1 MTMTTQSLTNT
12 HQTNNYNRV
21 KMHLCVAALLVVPFL
36 IGDIRDSFF
45 FLRSNSSGDG
55 VHINI
60 KPQDL
65 DLELGD
71 IDTDVAEEIPQG
83 ENEDTSAAM
92 NAATGQVFQDKQIRI
107 FGGKRL
113 ADYENEHKDEDYNA
127 NLNATMILGMNITDK
142 QIGSLC
148 HAKKWG
154 VVTTIFDPTDA
165 ILRLLSLD
173 WCLVIVPDLK
183 TPKDYMAKLQSL
195 VENNSSTSKQYAA
208 TADLDRAFYLPVE
221 EQELWA
227 GHHGFFGSFVR
238 STPWNHF
245 ARKNLG
251 YLFAI
256 LQKAEFI
263 FDFDDDN
270 YIKLG
275 DDGFVLNIL
284 SDDPVNVSVA
294 MLGTNAFNHHPMMG
308 ATVNGSWARGFPLDL
323 LQNNATYGTV
333 AFKEDIPLSQVG
345 VIQFLADNNPDIDAI
360 HRITKPLPMNFQSS
374 SAVLVPKHSFAPYNA
389 QATIHSKLAFWGLL
403 LPGTVTGRVSDIW
416 RSYFAQCIF
425 ADTELRLVFAPPKI
439 HQFRNEHNNLGDL
452 NAEQDLYN
460 KAGELIA
467 YLSSWTSSETRL
479 AERFEHLYIGLYEHG
494 YIELEDVTRAQFW
507 LGVLIERG
515 YQFPSFKGRHR
526 NVAVMGQFNYA
537 NRESIVTD
545 VIFWTQKT
553 CEFFCTV
560 VAVRPF
566 NDAQVKMLRRNFIS
580 VRASTADKGFY
591 SPLSNLR
598 NLLLEYKNSTTIE
611 GILYI
616 HDDAIMNVTRL
627 AEDRYPFPTHQIL
640 STIRYDSPRGQTS
653 KKGCQQYRIFPDKHF
668 ASIDKSKIF
677 QSFEEWNKWSNCEWG
692 HSEKDYC
699 SGGQLRMATDLSP
712 SLDKLREPDGSILF
726 TGYGQSDFMFVP
738 THLADIFEEAATPH
752 LKHGVWI
759 ECAFPKV
766 LDNVIQRTQTQ
777 HRMIP
782 LCTSWDYGTI
792 RDKKQMVKSCIDSP
806 EPYGILHPF
815 KISNGLDTY
824 NRVCD
829 SVQLQSNATLD

>member
-1 MTMTTQSLTNT
+1 MTMNTNFD
-12 HQTNNYNRV
+12 TNAADGNYNYSRV
-21 KMHLCVAALLVVPFL
+21 KLHLCVAALLVVPFL
-36 IGDIRDSFF
+36 IG
-45 FLRSNSSGDG
+45 LRSNSSGDD
-55 VHINI
+55 VHI
-60 KPQDL
+60 K
-65 DLELGD
+65 
-71 IDTDVAEEIPQG
+71 
-83 ENEDTSAAM
+83 DTSAAM

-195 VENNSSTSKQYAA
+195 VEDKSSTSKQYAA

-256 LQKAEFI
+256 LQQAEFI

-270 YIKLG
+270 YFKLE
-275 DDGFVLNIL
+275 DDGLVLDFL
-284 SDDPVNVSVA
+284 SDDPVNVLVA

-308 ATVNGSWARGFPLDL
+308 AT
-323 LQNNATYGTV
+323 NNATYGTV

-425 ADTELRLVFAPPKI
+425 ADTELRLVFAPPNI

-452 NAEQDLYN
+452 IAEQDLYN

-467 YLSSWTSSETRL
+467 YLSSWTSSET
-479 AERFEHLYIGLYEHG
+479 IGL
-494 YIELEDVTRAQFW
+494 L
-507 LGVLIERG
+507 RG
-515 YQFPSFKGRHR
+515 S
-526 NVAVMGQFNYA
+526 N
-537 NRESIVTD
+537 I
-545 VIFWTQKT
+545 
-553 CEFFCTV
+553 CTLV
-560 VAVRPF
+560 
-566 NDAQVKMLRRNFIS
+566 
-580 VRASTADKGFY
+580 Y
-591 SPLSNLR
+591 
-598 NLLLEYKNSTTIE
+598 
-611 GILYI
+611 
-616 HDDAIMNVTRL
+616 
-627 AEDRYPFPTHQIL
+627 
-640 STIRYDSPRGQTS
+640 TS
-653 KKGCQQYRIFPDKHF
+653 
-668 ASIDKSKIF
+668 
-677 QSFEEWNKWSNCEWG
+677 
-692 HSEKDYC
+692 
-699 SGGQLRMATDLSP
+699 M
-712 SLDKLREPDGSILF
+712 
-726 TGYGQSDFMFVP
+726 
-738 THLADIFEEAATPH
+738 
-752 LKHGVWI
+752 
-759 ECAFPKV
+759 
-766 LDNVIQRTQTQ
+766 
-777 HRMIP
+777 
-782 LCTSWDYGTI
+782 
-792 RDKKQMVKSCIDSP
+792 
-806 EPYGILHPF
+806 
-815 KISNGLDTY
+815 DT
-824 NRVCD
+824 
-829 SVQLQSNATLD
+829 